1 MEKRHTEVVKS
12 RFVKLM
18 ISILTRLNHNKT
30 RIRRERWKDNEGREI
45 MKVEFLEE
53 VVLFYSIKVRKKRV
67 NFGGEEKD

>member
-30 RIRRERWKDNEGREI
+30 RIRRERWKGNEGREI

-53 VVLFYSIKVRKKRV
+53 VVLFYSIKVREKK
-67 NFGGEEKD
+67 G